1 MNLERLARKAQQV
14 YKERGG
20 AAAAKGDA
28 SEVEGTLKGEGS
40 FAEKAKQ
47 AAKAL
52 RTPGAAPNESATG
65 NPAPGPTESPQGT
78 SEPSTGPR

>member
-1 MNLERLARKAQQV
+1 MDFERLARKAQQV

-28 SEVEGTLKGEGS
+28 SEVEGILKGKGS
-40 FAEKAKQ
+40 YAEKAKR

-52 RTPGAAPNESATG
+52 KTPGAAPNGNASA
-65 NPAPGPTESPQGT
+65 NPAPGPTESALGT
-78 SEPSTGPR
+78 SEPPPSPR